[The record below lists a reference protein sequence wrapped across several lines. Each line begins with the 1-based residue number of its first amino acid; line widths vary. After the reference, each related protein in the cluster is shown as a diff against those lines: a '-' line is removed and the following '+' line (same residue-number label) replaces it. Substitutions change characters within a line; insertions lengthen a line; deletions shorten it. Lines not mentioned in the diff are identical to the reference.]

1 MKDMIILQTCIP
13 DYRKKLFVYIQE
25 SLGNRFSLYG
35 GDDYFEST
43 VKTDSSI
50 IFLKRIKNIYFLNR
64 MLLIQSGMWGPVLTS
79 RITVLELNP
88 RIISNWIILILR
100 IILGKK
106 TVLWGHA
113 WPKNG
118 ENSPTDKIRGVMR
131 QLASVILVYTVTQKK
146 ELQVKMPNKK
156 ILCAPNSLFYKNEM
170 LTNNDGGVIQNIIY
184 VGRLTVLK
192 KPLLLIKAF
201 KKVLYQLPNEVKLI
215 IVGEGGEKEKL
226 INYVKINDLEKRVL
240 IMGHISDYNKLKSL
254 YNTSLVS
261 VSPGYIGLSVTQ
273 SFSFGVP
280 MIVSKQENHSPEIEA
295 VIEGFNAKYFDT
307 DNIDSLSNGIL
318 ELYENKSYW
327 LNKREDISNF
337 CKDNYS
343 IEVMSEAFF
352 DLIN

>member
-1 MKDMIILQTCIP
+1 MKDIIILQTCVP

-25 SLGNRFSLYG
+25 SLENRFGLYG
-35 GDDYFEST
+35 GDDYFEAS
-43 VKTDSSI
+43 VKTDRSI
-50 IFLKRIKNIYFLNR
+50 IFLKRIKNHYFFGRRFLV
-64 MLLIQSGMWGPVLTS
+64 QWGMWLDILKAKTV
-79 RITVLELNP
+79 VLELNP
-88 RIISNWIILILR
+88 RIISNWIILFLR
-100 IILGKK
+100 IFLGKK

-118 ENSPTDKIRGVMR
+118 KNSPTDKIRGAMR
-131 QLASVILVYTVTQKK
+131 QLASVILVYTVTQKN
-146 ELQVKMPNKK
+146 ELQLKMPKKK

-170 LTNNDGGVIQNIIY
+170 LSNNDASVIQNIIY
-184 VGRLTVLK
+184 VGRLTALK
-192 KPLLLIKAF
+192 KPFLLLMAF
-201 KKVLYQLPNEVKLI
+201 KKALYQLPNEVKLI
-215 IVGEGGEKEKL
+215 IVGEGEEKEKL

-240 IMGHISDYNKLKSL
+240 IMGHISDYNKLKSF
-254 YNTSLVS
+254 YYTSLVS

-280 MIVSKQENHSPEIEA
+280 MIVSKDENHSPEIEA
-295 VIEGFNAKYFDT
+295 VIEEFNAKYFDT
-307 DNIDSLSNGIL
+307 DNIDSLSNRIL

-327 LNKREDISNF
+327 LKKREDISNF